1 LILSPTIAHARDA
14 LIERTAAAG
23 SVRELF
29 RLASER
35 LRRLV
40 EFDAAAW
47 VPTDPATGLPTGP
60 AVLEHL
66 DHAACVRLWELDLL
80 GEDAR
85 RGTVAC
91 ALRAA
96 TDDCPERS
104 ARYREVLRP
113 RGFGDE
119 LRAVLA
125 VDGTVWAAVDLFRRD
140 DAPPFG
146 ADEVELVAGLAEPLA
161 EAVRRHAR
169 DAAQTAGEPGA
180 PGFMLFG
187 PDGEVTAA
195 DDGAAALLRE
205 LPAEPGPVPLAVAGT
220 VVRARAVAQRRDRGP
235 ARARIR
241 SCSGR
246 WLACH
251 ATCLRDEQGAIAGT
265 ALVIEPARAA
275 ETAAL
280 VASAHELTPREQQIS
295 QLIAAGSGTAEIAE
309 RLGLSAHTVRDYIK
323 ATFAKVGVS
332 SRGELVAELHAV

>member
-14 LIERTAAAG
+14 LIERAVEAG

-29 RLASER
+29 RLATER

-47 VPTDPATGLPTGP
+47 VPTDPATGLPAGP
-60 AVLEHL
+60 PLLENL
-66 DHAACVRLWELDLL
+66 DHEACLRLWELGLL
-80 GEDAR
+80 GEDSR
-85 RGTVAC
+85 CGEVAA

-96 TDDCPERS
+96 THDCPERS
-104 ARYREVLRP
+104 ARYRAVLRP

-119 LRAVLA
+119 LRVVLVA
-125 VDGTVWAAVDLFRRD
+125 DGTVWAAVDLFRRD
-140 DAPPFG
+140 GAPPFD
-146 ADEVELVAGLAEPLA
+146 ADDVELVAGLAEPLA

-169 DAAQTAGEPGA
+169 AAPPVAGGPQA

-187 PDGEVTAA
+187 TGGEVTAV

-205 LPAEPGPVPLAVAGT
+205 LPAEPGPLPLAVACT
-220 VVRARAVAQRRDRGP
+220 VVRARAVAQRRDRRP

-241 SCSGR
+241 SRDGH
-246 WLACH
+246 WLALH
-251 ATCLRDEQGAIAGT
+251 ATCLRDKWGAIAGT
-265 ALVIEPARAA
+265 ALVIEPAHAA

-280 VASAHELTPREQQIS
+280 VATAHELTPREQQIS
-295 QLIAAGSGTAEIAE
+295 QLIAAGSGTAEIADQ
-309 RLGLSAHTVRDYIK
+309 LGLSAHTVRDYIK

-332 SRGELVAELHAV
+332 SRGELVAKLHAV